1 MKVLPLHLDPS
12 MPYKEL
18 TVQDFINAFKKHM
31 NFSFDIYGSPTL
43 EVTIY
48 TSHTKGS
55 GAYRIRIAKD
65 YQSTYYKDM
74 TNPNNKF
81 MSIKNIDL
89 SKINCIKELSTIV
102 DYNANFTYDHGTP
115 VELEDVYI
123 STITLSFTLYG
134 IRRKKDC
141 ILAKIKANEK
151 YLND

>member
-31 NFSFDIYGSPTL
+31 NFSSDIFGIPTL
-43 EVTIY
+43 EVMIY

-65 YQSTYYKDM
+65 YQSTYYEDM

-81 MSIKNIDL
+81 MSVKNIDL

-102 DYNANFTYDHGTP
+102 HYTANFTYDHGTP

-123 STITLSFTLYG
+123 STINLSFTLYG

>member
-12 MPYKEL
+12 MPCKEI

-31 NFSFDIYGSPTL
+31 NLSSDIFGSPTL
-43 EVTIY
+43 EIMIY

-55 GAYRIRIAKD
+55 GVYRIRIAKD
-65 YQSTYYKDM
+65 YQSTYYEDM

-81 MSIKNIDL
+81 MSVKNIDL
-89 SKINCIKELSTIV
+89 SKINCIKELTTTV
-102 DYNANFTYDHGTP
+102 HYTANFTYDHGTP
-115 VELEDVYI
+115 IELEDVCI

-151 YLND
+151 YLGN

>member
-12 MPYKEL
+12 MPCKEL

-31 NFSFDIYGSPTL
+31 NLSSDIFGSPTL
-43 EVTIY
+43 EVMIY

-55 GAYRIRIAKD
+55 GTYRILIAKD

-74 TNPNNKF
+74 TTPNNKF
-81 MSIKNIDL
+81 MSVRNIDL
-89 SKINCIKELSTIV
+89 STINCIKELTTTV
-102 DYNANFTYDHGTP
+102 DYAANFTYDHGTP
-115 VELEDVYI
+115 IELNDVHI
-123 STITLSFTLYG
+123 NTITLSFTLYG